1 MDENA
6 TQLVFE
12 TGNDEEYKVEGIRDS
27 AVYISTFHKD
37 NPDKPTT
44 ISPPVDI
51 ASPMA
56 KPSIELNKCEITDQE
71 HGRRATNGTSK
82 KAKKN

>member
-1 MDENA
+1 MDKNA

-12 TGNDEEYKVEGIRDS
+12 AGNDEEYKVEEIRDS

-37 NPDKPTT
+37 NPDKPIT
-44 ISPPVDI
+44 ISPPVDT
-51 ASPMA
+51 ALPMA
-56 KPSIELNKCEITDQE
+56 KPRIELNKRKTTDQE
-71 HGRRATNGTSK
+71 RGRRATNSTSK